1 MAFTI
6 TTLVENS
13 AGKHKSLT
21 AEYGLSFLV
30 RSGTDCVVFDTGQS
44 DLFLR
49 NAKYLRENPADDV
62 TQVVLSHG
70 HYDHTGGFP
79 ELLRATTR
87 NLTLHIGSGFFT
99 PKYGVNGPALEYNG
113 NRFSRADIEQHGHSV
128 QEHSEELTEI
138 LENVFVVTKFDR
150 TQDPDWPN
158 PGFVIPGRTGFEI
171 DRFEDE
177 VSLVVKTKQGLVLL
191 VGCSHPGILN
201 IVATV
206 QQRFEEPIY
215 AILGGTH
222 LMEASGARL
231 HKALSA
237 LSALSSRDGTLLG
250 MSHCTGETAMGRLA
264 ELSEHYFHNHT
275 GTSLILE

>member
-13 AGKHKSLT
+13 AGPHKSLRP
-21 AEYGLSFLV
+21 EYGLSFLV
-30 RSGTDCVVFDTGQS
+30 RSGDDCIVFDTGQS
-44 DLFLR
+44 DQFLR
-49 NAKYLRENPADDV
+49 NAHYLRENPAEDV

-79 ELLRATTR
+79 ELLRATR
-87 NLTLHIGSGFFT
+87 RSLTVHLGSGFFT

-113 NRFSRADIEQHGHSV
+113 NRFSRAEIEQHGHSV
-128 QEHSEELTEI
+128 HEHTEGVTEI
-138 LENVFVVTKFDR
+138 LENVFVVTRFDR
-150 TQDPDWPN
+150 TRDPDWPN
-158 PGFVIPGRTGFEI
+158 PRFVIPGSTGFEV
-171 DRFEDE
+171 DPFDDE

-201 IVATV
+201 IIATV
-206 QQRFEEPIY
+206 QQRFGDPIH

-231 HKALSA
+231 HKALSTLA
-237 LSALSSRDGTLLG
+237 SLDGALLG
-250 MSHCTGETAMGRLA
+250 MSHCTGEIAMERLA
-264 ELSEHYFHNHT
+264 ELSENYFHNHT